1 MHRAVVLRA
10 LYQQLSH
17 KDADKA
23 GQQRTGFVYYQFWF
37 FIRSFLLNRIFVA
50 AVCGATQDSN
60 CDKDGAKKVDIEMI
74 VLAKRC

>member
-1 MHRAVVLRA
+1 L
-10 LYQQLSH
+10 
-17 KDADKA
+17 
-23 GQQRTGFVYYQFWF
+23 
-37 FIRSFLLNRIFVA
+37 LLNTIFVA